1 MVGTRNYIGILTSVN
16 CSASTAKMIAD
27 QFRGP
32 VLDAYATVDEVAALT
47 QSSGCEMLQSQRFL
61 DQDDPAKIIEQV
73 AIQGTGGIRATVKA
87 GVELITGMLPAIVQ
101 LERKEMDVSAL
112 VLGLNCGGS
121 EGYSGVSANPALGV
135 ASDLLVAYGG
145 TNMRASLWMLR

>member
-1 MVGTRNYIGILTSVN
+1 
-16 CSASTAKMIAD
+16 MIAD

-145 TNMRASLWMLR
+145 TNMRASLWMVR